1 MSASKKKSP
10 RPSGA
15 TDSRASTVGDA
26 DAHAAPAPVVAAAA
40 RPWTVT
46 ITAAIVLV
54 EALAIWVVAVMQL
67 ADLGSPSPLTM
78 AGRIFLPVLM
88 IGAGAWQVMVGLKH
102 RAGRAWTR
110 AAVVVWQLFQIIL
123 SIQYLVSAPQYG
135 DWLGFAVGLGLFIPG
150 AVALVLVFSPT
161 TRLFLEADD
170 QASARARQG

>member
-1 MSASKKKSP
+1 MSAAKKKTP
-10 RPSGA
+10 RPSA
-15 TDSRASTVGDA
+15 A
-26 DAHAAPAPVVAAAA
+26 DRTPAAPAVPQAPA
-40 RPWTVT
+40 RPWTVSVT
-46 ITAAIVLV
+46 VVLV
-54 EALAIWVVAVMQL
+54 LLEALAVWVVAALQL
-67 ADLGSPSPLTM
+67 ADLGSPSPITM

-88 IGAGAWQVMVGLKH
+88 VAAGAWQVMVGLKH

-170 QASARARQG
+170 QASARARRG